1 MGPCFGIIP
10 LGAAIGVLLAHF
22 TMNKFDRR
30 VYLLLVNCLSL
41 LATGALQYPGVIPL
55 FVFRSIQGI
64 VSGIWMSF
72 IPTYIGELTPKEIGS
87 RFGIYPQVAVVLGVL
102 VSFTVGMVMIDC
114 FDYEFLPTDVP
125 VEQVT
130 IVSWEANVFWRVMF
144 GLALLPSIIQ
154 IILIFIGY
162 IPESPY
168 SLISK
173 NRRDEARAVLALFYE
188 EEFVNGIL
196 EEREKAIYEEVNNN
210 LEKSITWSCKG
221 YFLGFQL
228 SIFQVMTG
236 IASYVT
242 QTGHVIAVTLQ
253 EPIFGIYT
261 PIVITL
267 SQLIGTF
274 ISIPLLQYLEWKSLT
289 LIGGFSIALLNGLT
303 GMFLYFFSIYEDF
316 APYAMTLAVVC
327 IMALLFTFGITVGSA
342 SWPYAS
348 YMMPSNAVV
357 AAQVLNWL
365 LAGISIIA
373 FSFDTNANSSPVIML
388 WVYAGVTFVLSVL
401 NWILMINIKGL
412 TIVEVQKKL
421 ATD

>member
-1 MGPCFGIIP
+1 
-10 LGAAIGVLLAHF
+10 
-22 TMNKFDRR
+22 
-30 VYLLLVNCLSL
+30 
-41 LATGALQYPGVIPL
+41 
-55 FVFRSIQGI
+55 
-64 VSGIWMSF
+64 
-72 IPTYIGELTPKEIGS
+72 
-87 RFGIYPQVAVVLGVL
+87 
-102 VSFTVGMVMIDC
+102 
-114 FDYEFLPTDVP
+114 
-125 VEQVT
+125 
-130 IVSWEANVFWRVMF
+130 
-144 GLALLPSIIQ
+144 
-154 IILIFIGY
+154 
-162 IPESPY
+162 
-168 SLISK
+168 
-173 NRRDEARAVLALFYE
+173 
-188 EEFVNGIL
+188 
-196 EEREKAIYEEVNNN
+196 
-210 LEKSITWSCKG
+210 
-221 YFLGFQL
+221 
-228 SIFQVMTG
+228 MTG

-303 GMFLYFFSIYEDF
+303 GMFLYFFEIYEDF

-327 IMALLFTFGITVGSA
+327 IMALLFTFGITVGSV

-373 FSFDTNANSSPVIML
+373 FSVDTNANNSPVIML

-412 TIVEVQKKL
+412 TIIEVHKKL